1 MFVEQRYV
9 LARAKLHF
17 TPVVL
22 TPQAHLQRVEGSK
35 TLSPIAPL
43 GRESNSLAESGVLLE
58 FHPDK
63 QRPDVSEEEAEQH
76 LQRFIDIDQAW
87 KILSNEES
95 RNEYNL
101 QLRAC
106 ELKQSWPVDAHITL
120 DDMNWDYETEC
131 YSYTCRCGGEFIL
144 EKDETQEVETV
155 VCCDSCS
162 LSIEVKKVG
171 LEDSFCDSCP
181 IKSHKEVPIGS
192 W

>member
-1 MFVEQRYV
+1 MADYNAPQKDWYLILGACPTDDLQV
-9 LARAKLHF
+9 LKQKYQKL
-17 TPVVL
+17 VL
-22 TPQAHLQRVEGSK
+22 M
-35 TLSPIAPL
+35 
-43 GRESNSLAESGVLLE
+43 

-181 IKSHKEVPIGS
+181 IKSHKEGFVCQPNEAKRS
-192 W
+192 CRPA